1 MPQPRIT
8 RDDVTSMVG
17 ARQELGEEME
27 PAVVDAFLERVDAA
41 IEARAAERRLAPLSD
56 PGTGERLA
64 LAIVSLGTGIPIT
77 AIAASTR
84 SRKAS
89 TTAGSISSPNS
100 PRAPTIEVTSSRVMR
115 GCGTR

>member
-8 RDDVTSMVG
+8 RDDVSSMIG

-41 IEARAAERRLAPLSD
+41 IEARAAEGRLAPLSD

-77 AIAASTR
+77 AIAADAADALGIAIAWAGIAAVNFAF
-84 SRKAS
+84 SRQ
-89 TTAGSISSPNS
+89 
-100 PRAPTIEVTSSRVMR
+100 RR
-115 GCGTR
+115 G